1 MSPNTPIPIGNLA
14 ELLAY
19 ALEIER
25 EATAR
30 YEELADQMEVHHNT
44 EVAALFHRLAGY
56 EREHA
61 QEIAQRIG
69 KLNLPVLAEWEY
81 RWVDPE
87 SPEAAPYDGAHYL
100 MTVRQAL
107 ELALVNE
114 RRARDFYEALAT
126 SVADPEAR
134 ALAAIFVD
142 EERQHVQYVEEA
154 LAKAPPD
161 AAGWNDDLDPAS
173 AVD

>member
-1 MSPNTPIPIGNLA
+1 MSPHAPAPIASLA

-25 EATAR
+25 EATTR

-44 EVAALFHRLAGY
+44 EVAALFRRLAGY
-56 EREHA
+56 EREHTR
-61 QEIAQRIG
+61 EIEHRIG
-69 KLNLPVLAEWEY
+69 ATELPALAEWDY

-107 ELALVNE
+107 ELALHNE
-114 RRARDFYEALAT
+114 QRARDFYEG
-126 SVADPEAR
+126 
-134 ALAAIFVD
+134 LAATLVEPGARTLAAAFAA
-142 EERQHVQYVEEA
+142 EEREHVRYVEEA
-154 LAKAPPD
+154 LVGVPPD
-161 AAGWNDDLDPAS
+161 GPGWNDDLDPAT
-173 AVD
+173 ALD

>member
-1 MSPNTPIPIGNLA
+1 MSPTTPVPIGNLG

-30 YEELADQMEVHHNT
+30 YEELAEQMEVHHNG

-61 QEIAQRIG
+61 LEIEQRIG
-69 KLNLPVLAEWEY
+69 KLDLPVLAAWEY

-87 SPEAAPYDGAHYL
+87 SPEEAPYDGAHYL

-114 RRARDFYEALAT
+114 RRARDFYESLAST
-126 SVADPEAR
+126 LTDPEAR
-134 ALAAIFVD
+134 ALAATFVD
-142 EERQHVQYVEEA
+142 EERQHVRYVEEA

-161 AAGWNDDLDPAS
+161 AAGWSDDLDPAN
-173 AVD
+173 ATD

>member
-1 MSPNTPIPIGNLA
+1 MSPTTPVPIGNLA

-30 YEELADQMEVHHNT
+30 YEELADQMEVHHNG

-61 QEIAQRIG
+61 QEIEQRIG
-69 KLNLPVLAEWEY
+69 MLDLPVLAEWEY
-81 RWVDPE
+81 RWVDSE

-100 MTVRQAL
+100 MTARQAL
-107 ELALVNE
+107 ELALINE

-126 SVADPEAR
+126 TLTDPEAR

-142 EERQHVQYVEEA
+142 EERQHVVYVEEA
-154 LAKAPPD
+154 LAKAPAD
-161 AAGWNDDLDPAS
+161 ATGWNDDLDPAS

>member
-1 MSPNTPIPIGNLA
+1 MSPTTPAPIGSLP

-30 YEELADQMEVHHNT
+30 YEELADQMEVHHNG

-61 QEIAQRIG
+61 NEIEARIG
-69 KLNLPVLAEWEY
+69 ALNLPARAAWEY

-87 SPEAAPYDGAHYL
+87 SPEEAPYDGAHYL

-114 RRARDFYEALAT
+114 RRARDFYEGLAT
-126 SVADPEAR
+126 SMTDPEAR

-142 EERQHVQYVEEA
+142 EERQHVLYVEEA
-154 LAKAPPD
+154 LAKAPAD
-161 AAGWNDDLDPAS
+161 AAGWNDDPDPAS